1 MILEEMEILKEREK
15 ELKKSH
21 QWAHNEDGDQQHH
34 PGYDSND
41 EYEAEND
48 FIGGEEEEQ
57 ASTSGKSKVSVLDK
71 IQDEIIELEA
81 RELELQKKRTQRP
94 VYHPQQ
100 PQQQKPQS
108 KKQQKRKQ
116 QHNSV
121 NNLSSDIEGDNNDDE
136 IGQPGAL
143 SKKPIF
149 GSRDDLVK
157 FFGEAEEIEVE
168 EEEEDNND
176 DSDDETEEATK
187 TRKPPQQQQKK
198 TKKNKDLPNTVRIP
212 KVFKRMEKEAAIQ
225 KQQQQQQLHQQKKQQ
240 QQAKQQKP
248 NNTNKPKQP
257 INHENQRQQQ
267 QRRPKSS
274 KSLTTTSTTA
284 MRQSNGG
291 EQQALEGRGRS
302 QSFTKTQI
310 TQETFRSHDRPDQAQ
325 NKKV

>member
-168 EEEEDNND
+168 EEEDNND

-225 KQQQQQQLHQQKKQQ
+225 KKQQQQQQQLHQQKKQQ

-248 NNTNKPKQP
+248 NNTKQP

-274 KSLTTTSTTA
+274 NSSTTTSTTA

-291 EQQALEGRGRS
+291 EQQELEGRGRS